1 MSTSSGILMRG
12 DFRKRD
18 GSTLKAPGIAS
29 GPSVPASS
37 SKSNRSS
44 TATLLVDFSLSC
56 EHRRTDAAQPKPADH
71 SQQSQ
76 PPPAGVEADRN
87 SNRDGERGRKM
98 FDPAHCNIQFIRE
111 KIAEPH
117 IEA

>member
-1 MSTSSGILMRG
+1 MMSTSSGILMRG

-44 TATLLVDFSLSC
+44 TATLFVDFSLIASIAGLMRRSRSLRTIR
-56 EHRRTDAAQPKPADH
+56 HRVNPRQPA
-71 SQQSQ
+71 
-76 PPPAGVEADRN
+76 
-87 SNRDGERGRKM
+87 
-98 FDPAHCNIQFIRE
+98 
-111 KIAEPH
+111 
-117 IEA
+117 